1 MLHDVAVSD
10 PQIFLRRA
18 KIETAA
24 AALCWMVGRADGSVG
39 DVGLQTQDL
48 MRTFGLKSPPST
60 RAYTMRQAIGADRT
74 EWPGS
79 LGSARY
85 LTGARGSRSLRA
97 AIRRTSLSERQIWC
111 RARKIS

>member
-1 MLHDVAVSD
+1 
-10 PQIFLRRA
+10 
-18 KIETAA
+18 
-24 AALCWMVGRADGSVG
+24 
-39 DVGLQTQDL
+39 

-85 LTGARGSRSLRA
+85 LTGARRQS
-97 AIRRTSLSERQIWC
+97 IVTRRDQAYEPV
-111 RARKIS
+111 